1 MTRKKSS
8 RVPQKKIKAVSEL
21 VELLKNKRTIMIA
34 SIKNIP
40 ASQYQEIMKNLRGK
54 AVVKF
59 PKKNL
64 IFKAIDSSGEEAVKK
79 LKEQIGESSAI
90 LFSDIEAFELSLELM
105 DRKTPAK
112 AKPGQEAPENIEIPA
127 GPTDF
132 VPGPAISEL
141 GALGI
146 QIQIEKG
153 KIHIKEPKIVAKK
166 GEKITRA
173 AADIMGKMGI
183 KPFSIGFV
191 PIAAFDTKEKKLY
204 LDIKTDRKETIDKL
218 KLAFSRALPFAV
230 EIGYANQKTIT
241 FLIGKAGAYGK
252 ALENLI
258 KTEKKTDEE
267 ESEKKEVEEDKK
279 ENENKEV
286 EEKKEESGKENKEVG
301 EEK

>member
-8 RVPQKKIKAVSEL
+8 EVPKKKLKAVSEL
-21 VELLKNKRTIMIA
+21 AELIKTKRTVMVA

-79 LKEQIGESSAI
+79 LKEQIEESSAI
-90 LFSDIEAFELSLELM
+90 LFSDIAAFELSLELM

-112 AKPGQEAPENIEIPA
+112 AKPGQEAPEDIEIPA

-153 KIHIKEPKIVAKK
+153 KIHIKESKIVAKK
-166 GEKITRA
+166 GEKITKA
-173 AADIMGKMGI
+173 AADIMSKMGI

-204 LDIKTDRKETIDKL
+204 SDIKVDRKETKDKL
-218 KLAFSRALPFAV
+218 KLAFSKALPFAV
-230 EIGYANQKTIT
+230 EIGYANQETIT

-252 ALENLI
+252 VLENLI
-258 KTEKKTDEE
+258 KTEKKIEVEE
-267 ESEKKEVEEDKK
+267 ESEKKETE
-279 ENENKEV
+279 ENKEV
-286 EEKKEESGKENKEVG
+286 KEEEEK
-301 EEK
+301 

>member
-8 RVPQKKIKAVSEL
+8 AVPKKNLKTVSEL
-21 VELLKNKRTIMIA
+21 VELIKTKRTVMVA

-112 AKPGQEAPENIEIPA
+112 AKPGQEAPEDIEIPA

-153 KIHIKEPKIVAKK
+153 KIHIKESKIVAKK
-166 GEKITRA
+166 GEKITKA
-173 AADIMGKMGI
+173 AADIMSKMGI

-204 LDIKTDRKETIDKL
+204 SDIKVDRKETKDKL
-218 KLAFSRALPFAV
+218 QLAFSRALPFAV

-258 KTEKKTDEE
+258 KTEKKIEIKEDKKEKETKGIEEKKE
-267 ESEKKEVEEDKK
+267 ESEKKETE
-279 ENENKEV
+279 ENKEV
-286 EEKKEESGKENKEVG
+286 KEEEEK
-301 EEK
+301 